1 MTLIPPR
8 GAADALTDD
17 AGDIPAFIRAAHI
30 PVLVSNYD
38 PSLGL
43 TDLLEEFF
51 REAGLL
57 RVYRA
62 DSWQELLAV
71 AQAHR
76 PWVIVRDFHYW
87 EMRGDELTRRIRALP
102 GMANVPQILF
112 PPRGLGFERT
122 DPLLIES
129 PELGVMDL
137 ARWVR
142 YELLPEILVT
152 ENNIP

>member
-1 MTLIPPR
+1 MTLEPPR
-8 GAADALTDD
+8 DVAAASPDG
-17 AGDIPAFIRAAHI
+17 AGDIHALIRAAHI

-43 TDLLEEFF
+43 TDLLEEVF
-51 REAGLL
+51 REEGSA

-62 DSWQELLAV
+62 DSWQGLLAV
-71 AQAHR
+71 ARACR

-87 EMRGDELTRRIRALP
+87 DMRGEELTRRIKELP

-122 DPLLIES
+122 DPVLIES

-142 YELLPEILVT
+142 YGLLPEILAT